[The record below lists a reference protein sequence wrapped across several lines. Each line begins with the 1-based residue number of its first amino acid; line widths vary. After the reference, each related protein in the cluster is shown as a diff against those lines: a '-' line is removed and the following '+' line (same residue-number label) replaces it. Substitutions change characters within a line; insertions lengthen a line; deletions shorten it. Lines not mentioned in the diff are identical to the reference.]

1 MYLGARLRISFQYFR
16 DRRDLFR
23 NPEVRGL
30 LPSVVGTLLM
40 GTVFYRIVEGW
51 GWGNS
56 LYFSVITLTTV
67 GYGDY
72 SPQTGIEPLFTIF
85 YLFVGIGLLL
95 AFVNVIA
102 KQKLEL
108 VEGRGKK

>member
-1 MYLGARLRISFQYFR
+1 MKISFQYFR
-16 DRRDLFR
+16 DLRDLFR
-23 NPEVRGL
+23 DPEVRGL
-30 LPSVVGTLLM
+30 LPSVAGTLLM

-72 SPQTGIEPLFTIF
+72 SPQTGLGRLFTIF
-85 YLFVGIGLLL
+85 YLVIGIGLLL

-102 KQKLEL
+102 KRKLEIL
-108 VEGRGKK
+108 DKRQVGD